1 MIEPVVRFDLAGFD
15 LVESF
20 GGCPELADARA
31 PCRPVAGAGEYCVSP
46 AWLWWVGL
54 GGGLLLLTL
63 AWWGWHQGGLAL
75 MQLGMGAC

>member
-1 MIEPVVRFDLAGFD
+1 M
-15 LVESF
+15 
-20 GGCPELADARA
+20 
-31 PCRPVAGAGEYCVSP
+31 SP

-75 MQLGMGAC
+75 MQLGLGTC